1 MGMQRRFLASALAL
15 LVVVCLARVAT
26 AETLRG
32 AALVIGQSKYEHLEQ
47 LPNPV
52 NDARGISELLTQLG
66 FAVQMA
72 EDQTAD
78 KLSDDIATFVAAADG
93 ADVALVYYSG
103 HGFEAGGENYLV
115 PVDTDPAKPDA
126 TEEDLVRL
134 SALLASLE
142 RRAKITILLI
152 DACRTSPFPPGTK
165 LTTADDPAGVE
176 IGANGLGIPRGAV
189 VLASGGTSDN
199 LGQVIG
205 YAAEPGRAALD
216 GEAGGNSPYAAAL
229 MKHFAAGERN
239 FSDVMT
245 MVTEEVY
252 LKTRSQQRPW
262 TNASLRRLLYFGG
275 EAERLEGDEALL
287 RGARRELLL
296 SISKTPEVTRSYV
309 ERLAGRESL
318 PLDAL
323 YGMLEEL
330 DVETSAGPAQ
340 IGRQLRDGAANLKKF
355 LAERIMPARNDP
367 ELNRLAGLAARAE
380 EEGAIGLAK
389 KYRALASARAD
400 ELSTVLDG
408 REGELSADRLELA
421 SVYADHAE
429 TAVLT
434 FDYELAAD
442 RYAEAFE
449 QAENWDEDLAFR
461 YKLREA
467 DALADLGSVA
477 GDQSVLSDAIDVYQD
492 ALDLAPRRKKPLDWA
507 EAKNN
512 MSGAYWSL
520 GRREEGFESFE
531 IALQGYRDALEERP
545 RKQVPVLWAK
555 TQNNI
560 GNVLAEIGL
569 RQSGSKWLKD
579 AIKSYRQALKVF
591 SPDNEPF
598 YFGVTQ
604 NNIGNA
610 MLHLGLRGKGTRQL
624 SRAAD
629 ALNIALEYQSPEDEP
644 VAWGAA
650 QRNLGNA
657 YLAIG
662 ERKRDA
668 NVMRQAVETY
678 NAILDVQT
686 LEQMP
691 AEWTLTQYGLG
702 NALKSIGKLSGETE
716 TLAEA
721 AVAYEAALSQWTF
734 ETSPRDWGSTKLEL
748 GKTHL
753 EIGRLDQ
760 NREAILA
767 GKAHVEE
774 ARDAFLDAGHAQY
787 EAFFAAELEPF
798 DKALK
803 GM

>member
-15 LVVVCLARVAT
+15 LVVVCLAGVAT

-229 MKHFAAGERN
+229 MKHFAVGERN

-296 SISKTPEVTRSYV
+296 SISSTPEVTRSYV
-309 ERLAGRESL
+309 ERLAGREGL

-330 DVETSAGPAQ
+330 DVDTSAGPAQ

-355 LAERIMPARNDP
+355 LAERITPARNDP

-389 KYRALASARAD
+389 KYRALASVRAD
-400 ELSTVLDG
+400 ELSVALDG

-421 SVYADHAE
+421 AVYADHAE
-429 TAVLT
+429 TAILT

-461 YKLREA
+461 YKLGEA
-467 DALADLGSVA
+467 DAMTTLGAVSADQDMLR
-477 GDQSVLSDAIDVYQD
+477 DAIDVYQD
-492 ALDLAPRRKKPLDWA
+492 ALDLVPRRKKPLDWA
-507 EAKNN
+507 EARAN
-512 MSGAYWSL
+512 MAGAHWSL
-520 GRREEGFESFE
+520 GRLEDGLESFE
-531 IALQGYRDALEERP
+531 IALEAYREVLKERP
-545 RKQVPVLWAK
+545 REEVPVLWAK

-560 GNVLAEIGL
+560 GNVLSEFGL
-569 RQSGSKWLKD
+569 RLEGTKLLKQ
-579 AIKSYRQALKVF
+579 AAKAYRQALKVF
-591 SPDNEPF
+591 SPEYEPSF
-598 YFGVTQ
+598 FAITQ
-604 NNIGNA
+604 SNIGNVLA
-610 MLHLGLRGKGTRQL
+610 EIGSRGKGTRNL
-624 SRAAD
+624 NKAVE
-629 ALNIALEYQSPEDEP
+629 ALTTALKHQSPEDEP
-644 VAWGAA
+644 LAWIAA
-650 QRNLGNA
+650 KRNLGNT

-662 ERKRDA
+662 ERVRD
-668 NVMRQAVETY
+668 VEKMEL
-678 NAILDVQT
+678 AIQTFREALEVQNRD
-686 LEQMP
+686 QMP
-691 AEWTLTQYGLG
+691 AEWATSQISLG
-702 NALKSIGKLSGETE
+702 DAYKEIGKLTGEPDP
-716 TLAEA
+716 LNEA
-721 AVAYEAALSQWTF
+721 VAAYEASLPLWTF
-734 ETSPRDWGSTKLEL
+734 EETPRHWAKVMLEL
-748 GKTHL
+748 GKAKL
-753 EIGRLDQ
+753 EIGKLMQDRDIVL
-760 NREAILA
+760 EGMAL
-767 GKAHVEE
+767 VEK
-774 ARDAFLDAGHAQY
+774 ARDAFLDAGHEQH